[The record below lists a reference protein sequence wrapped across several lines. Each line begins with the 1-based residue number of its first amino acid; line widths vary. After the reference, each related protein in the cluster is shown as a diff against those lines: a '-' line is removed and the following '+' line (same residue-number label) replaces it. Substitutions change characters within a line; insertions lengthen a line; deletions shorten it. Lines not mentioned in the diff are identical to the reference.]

1 MSEPSMNHQP
11 ESNRSAGGN
20 AGEPSAE
27 RIPVTPTP
35 AERVVNTAGLQSGVE
50 ELPVGNET
58 PITVLT
64 RSPVPDTRAARV
76 VWILLAVVFL
86 SAAALALWFF
96 SRTHARTGAGW
107 ETVHHLDTAADTDDA
122 RPLGLPPKR
131 GNPVGNDPVEN
142 DPVDWQP
149 TADRADSPV
158 MRADVDTDA
167 DSGTDGTGTDGT
179 ADSSAGN
186 GSDNIVYYR
195 RRNDNMEIALSFD
208 DGPHPRYT
216 PEILSI
222 LEEYGVTATFFMV
235 GENVL
240 YYPEAAAAVLAAGH
254 EIGNHSTTHRRLSG
268 LSESDVRREILG
280 CEEALA
286 TLGEYR
292 PHLLRPPEGRL
303 SRTVRKLTGEMDYR
317 IILWDID
324 TRDWA
329 HTPPATIAQ
338 NILDSVQAGD
348 IILMHDYIGKDSPTP
363 EALRLVLPELLK
375 RGYHFVT
382 VSRLID
388 GA

>member
-1 MSEPSMNHQP
+1 MSEPGMNHQH
-11 ESNRSAGGN
+11 ESNRSAGEN
-20 AGEPSAE
+20 AGGQ
-27 RIPVTPTP
+27 PT
-35 AERVVNTAGLQSGVE
+35 ERVVNTAGLQSGVE

-107 ETVHHLDTAADTDDA
+107 ETVNHLETAADTDDA

-131 GNPVGNDPVEN
+131 G

-158 MRADVDTDA
+158 MRADGDTDA

-179 ADSSAGN
+179 VDSSAGN